1 MLAAREIERATG
13 EEVDAVIFED
23 LGDLD
28 DRLRGLARE
37 KRLPGREIK
46 LIVRAW
52 VEKCLVEAK
61 NLPDGTIS

>member
-1 MLAAREIERATG
+1 MLAAREIERATE

-46 LIVRAW
+46 PIVQAW
-52 VEKCLVEAK
+52 VEKCLAEAK
-61 NLPDGTIS
+61 NLPEGTIP

>member
-1 MLAAREIERATG
+1 MLAAREIERATE

-37 KRLPGREIK
+37 KRLPGRGDQADRPG
-46 LIVRAW
+46 L
-52 VEKCLVEAK
+52 
-61 NLPDGTIS
+61 G